1 MAEPTTNL
9 RVRIS
14 ADLADIKQGLGL
26 LRGELAKVKAQGATA
41 LPNTEGFTRGLVNAR
56 TALRGL
62 LAGVTIGAVF
72 RGIIE
77 NTREAEDAIGQLRAG
92 LQSTKGV
99 AGVTAEEIAGLAA
112 SLQKVT
118 TFGDD
123 TIIRMAAVLA
133 TFTKIRGAV
142 FKDAIPAILDLS
154 TRLKVDLNAA
164 AIQVGKA
171 LNDPIK
177 GITAL
182 GRAGVQFS
190 KDQKE
195 QIKGF
200 VESGQIVKAQK
211 IILGELTT
219 QMGGSASAAAN
230 TFGGAIDQAKNAL
243 GDLLEGDSS
252 SGGLLTA
259 KEAVQDF
266 TATVQDASTKQAFAA
281 LLEGF
286 AVAVTKLVAALK
298 LVMPVVTAV
307 LQNLDVLVVYLG
319 ARLAT
324 GAIVAAITGFLQ
336 LRAAIAHGTE
346 APLAERTA
354 LALLGGP
361 AGIAIAALA
370 AGIYYLATRTDEA
383 TKAAKAHKAV
393 MDELHGVAQQNRED
407 AIQLAIRRREE
418 ALASLEAAKANLK
431 LAQSQAAIAK
441 HQREQLPLGGESG
454 GAAIAL
460 SNVELGG
467 ERAAARVK
475 QLQQQVDEITQL
487 RLDLGKEGVAARIAE
502 MDAAAA
508 GAGGG
513 ADPLKGIADKSKL
526 AIDAIKRELDTLDQQ
541 YSRSLISI
549 AEYYRRK
556 QELQRADIDAQLVQ
570 ARAEAATATTNE
582 AQAAALAK
590 IVTLQRDRLEIGP
603 KAAQAQKDAEEAL
616 QKEIGAVYIRLLEAD
631 GKTAQAR
638 SAQLEEEFKD
648 LIVRLQREGDA
659 AGVALVRKLINVEA
673 ADAQLQQFEAKM
685 QQVMGRLQGR
695 EGTVSAQTSAGLMGP
710 AEGEKQLADAR
721 AKSLEQL
728 QALRSEAQS
737 YLGTLS
743 PDSPE
748 AARTLD
754 FLDSLDT
761 SIAQV
766 AASQHTL
773 AQQASQVGID
783 SLTNFFT
790 DLATGAK
797 SFKQAFKDLVV
808 NFISGMAQIAA
819 RALATYLVLQLLD
832 SIYPGLG
839 KATAATMGA
848 GVHHTGGIAG
858 QAPST
863 RRGLSP
869 LLFGAAPRYHGG
881 GIAGLA
887 PDEVPAVLRKGEE
900 VLTEDNPRHRNNA
913 GQRSKVTT
921 PVVVIG
927 DRAVADAMAG
937 LAGQDIVMTHVMN
950 NLGQLRGALAS

>member
-1 MAEPTTNL
+1 MADPSTNL

-171 LNDPIK
+171 LNDPLK

-219 QMGGSASAAAN
+219 QMGGSAAAAAN

-259 KEAVQDF
+259 KEAVQGF

-286 AVAVTKLVAALK
+286 AVAVSKLVGALK

-336 LRAAIAHGTE
+336 LRVAIAAVSE
-346 APLAERTA
+346 AALTLRTG

-370 AGIYYLATRTDEA
+370 AGIYYLATRTSDA
-383 TKAAKAHKAV
+383 TKAAKAHKASL
-393 MDELHGVAQQNRED
+393 DEIHAVALQSRED
-407 AIQLAIRRREE
+407 AIELAEKRREE
-418 ALASLEAAKANLK
+418 AIASLAAAKANLM
-431 LAQSQAAIAK
+431 LAQSHAAIANAAGNT
-441 HQREQLPLGGESG
+441 PMGG
-454 GAAIAL
+454 GALVSAFYQKKADGAL
-460 SNVELGG
+460 ALVKELQK
-467 ERAAARVK
+467 E
-475 QLQQQVDEITQL
+475 VDDITKVM
-487 RLDLGKEGVAARIAE
+487 LDLGKEGVAARIAE

-513 ADPLKGIADKSKL
+513 AAPLKGIADKSKL

-549 AEYYRRK
+549 TEYYRRK

-603 KAAQAQKDAEEAL
+603 KAAQAQKDAEEEL
-616 QKEIGAVYIRLLEAD
+616 QKQIGAVYIRLLEAD

-648 LIVRLQREGDA
+648 LIVRLQREGDT

-673 ADAQLQQFEAKM
+673 ADSQLQEFETKM
-685 QQVMGRLQGR
+685 RDVLDRLQGK
-695 EGTVSAQTSAGLMGP
+695 ETSVGALTQAGLTTP
-710 AEGEKQLADAR
+710 VQGESSIIQVRQETLDR
-721 AKSLEQL
+721 LS
-728 QALRSEAQS
+728 ALRASAVD
-737 YLGTLS
+737 YLKTLS

-748 AARTLD
+748 AARALG
-754 FLDSLDT
+754 FLSTIDGEMDK
-761 SIAQV
+761 IV
-766 AASQHTL
+766 ASQHRL
-773 AQQASQVGID
+773 AIAIASQAMD
-783 SLTNFFT
+783 SLSNFFV
-790 DLATGAK
+790 DIATGAK
-797 SFKQAFKDLVV
+797 SFGQAFRDMVRGFV
-808 NFISGMAQIAA
+808 AGMAQIAS
-819 RALATYLVLQLLD
+819 RALATFLVLQLFDRL
-832 SIYPGLG
+832 YPGLG
-839 KATAATMGA
+839 RILAATMGA

-858 QAPST
+858 AAPAT
-863 RRGLSP
+863 RRNLNP
-869 LLFGAAPRYHGG
+869 LLFGFAPRYHAG
-881 GIAGLA
+881 GIAGMA
-887 PDEVPAVLRKGEE
+887 PDEVPAILQRGEE
-900 VLTEDNPRHRNNA
+900 VLTAQDPRHRNND
-913 GQRSKVTT
+913 GQRGRITT
-921 PVVVIG
+921 PVVVFG
-927 DRAVADAMAG
+927 ERALADA
-937 LAGQDIVMTHVMN
+937 LAGHAGENLVITHVMN
-950 NLGQLRGALAS
+950 NLGKLRLGLAR